1 MRTSISNDDK
11 GQSSGFRE
19 TINVMHA
26 VILRD
31 IRSRF
36 FNHGLGFLIVP
47 LLPLAHVALLLT
59 IYHISNREVVFG
71 DDMQLFFATGLAPA
85 LGFNYLSR
93 FMSVSLLAN
102 KSMTA
107 FPVVRVLDIMLARAF
122 LEFMGMNL
130 AILVLVIALT
140 VSGSNIFPHDPA
152 AALLAYVVTMIMG
165 VGVGIIIS
173 VFAAIWP
180 MFALLWALFTALLY
194 ISSDGP
200 IYLHA
205 FPREVLY
212 AASWNPVFHAVQW
225 VRSAYYQGYPTDY
238 LDKTYLIGWAFA
250 SVAVGLSLERL
261 LKGQILKN

>member
-1 MRTSISNDDK
+1 MQTLISNDAK
-11 GQSSGFRE
+11 GPSSGFRQMM
-19 TINVMHA
+19 NVMHA

-47 LLPLAHVALLLT
+47 LLPLAHVGLLLT
-59 IYHISNREVVFG
+59 IYHVTNREVVFG
-71 DDMQLFFATGLAPA
+71 DDLQLFFATGLAPA

-93 FMSVSLLAN
+93 FMSVSLQAN
-102 KSMTA
+102 KGMTA

-130 AILVLVIALT
+130 AIFVLLIALT
-140 VSGSNIFPHDPA
+140 ISGSDIFPRDPA
-152 AALLAYVVTMIMG
+152 AALQAYAVTMTMG

-180 MFALLWALFTALLY
+180 LAALFWALFIVVLY
-194 ISSDGP
+194 LASDGP

-205 FPREVLY
+205 FPGSVLQ

-225 VRSAYYQGYPTDY
+225 VRSAYYPGYPTEY
-238 LDKTYLIGWAFA
+238 LDKTYLISWAFA
-250 SVAVGLSLERL
+250 SVAVGLLLERL
-261 LKGQILKN
+261 LKRQILRG